1 MGLFLGRRDGCFL
14 LCGRRGGSSKNPGYE
29 SHHQESSR
37 REGKAAVCSSAG
49 GRKYKVLGRVGPRAC
64 GPVECNQGGADKDEA
79 GLRGTIAENSNEAQS
94 SSRVDGFADTGKS
107 YGASPKDEDYGS
119 GITAPQEDY
128 GNSED
133 GLGSSFARTG
143 GGGRVGGGS
152 HREGRGECIG
162 FGSPRAEPGPNQF
175 GLTDARRR
183 PAFGFSRARLFNV
196 FKGGPRQRE
205 TAKRVECQIRELHAV
220 GSSECP
226 KEDEACKSS
235 PNVFGSGGGDRLFN
249 GELLGTLRR
258 IRQLSRA
265 GNHPVRPQLCDGCS
279 CPRRSCRCA
288 GAPIPSFCGN
298 RTSKSGSGPM
308 GSGFSASS
316 SGRPSVPDVD
326 ICKAGEPGFHRQ
338 GSSFCPPVSST
349 LGNGLF
355 SFPEGAGLHLK
366 QKIRG
371 EQEAAAEAG
380 GSSCI
385 PEEEGQVPK
394 RKRRRRRRCDR
405 TRSSKQLFSIGEE
418 DLIFHD
424 EDHCFL
430 PAACGS
436 GDEFAAKA
444 DALQPTSSYKA
455 QDAERGGVPS
465 GIHGS
470 GTQLGPVSLFA
481 IVRRILKDVLGA
493 RTTFSFYVLRCILSQ
508 RGIRAGPTTTALFPI
523 PLPVMDVWSGPRAL
537 GVSRRRRLAQHRLL
551 SLVVMALNYVHSP
564 DPWKTFDV
572 LRRRPCSMHLAVFSR
587 LLALIKAGGP
597 SQSFDL
603 LRCGR
608 RSLQLDARLTEILE
622 ALQRLGF
629 SEVSKY
635 HVSASGASVPLCND
649 SDELVPFRP
658 LCADRIRL
666 TGEGNWD
673 CSDYLSDIFYLPFK
687 EPRINMFDI
696 SPPVGSFPDV
706 RGTKG
711 EEEFALALVW
721 DAKNLLRLF
730 PEESCPAE
738 LSSFCRVFGNRK
750 DESSDRQIGDRRG
763 QNFREG
769 RIPGP
774 SKSLP
779 TMTSLLQLCPR
790 RYSELL
796 VGSITD
802 RRDFYHQ
809 FQISDEKASLNCTF
823 PKFKL
828 KDFIKSKAYGKFSEK
843 FLVKKK
849 YDRARRGDL
858 LHGSGAHQQYGD
870 DPTVVACFG
879 AIFQGDH
886 LGVELATDAHV
897 NLLGSAG
904 LLLPHSRLRSDYPIA
919 GDRLVDGLVIDDY
932 FSISREPLSLA
943 GHEGDSLSVSAFKAA
958 KSVYLREGLIGS
970 DGKDVEGA
978 LNYKVCGAE
987 IDSSVQ
993 SVRRGVVLAGAP
1005 LDKRMSLA
1013 VLSAAAASLPYTSD
1027 ALHACLL
1034 GSWISILMMRRQV
1047 FAVLN
1052 ESFKVIP
1059 QELLDTENPSLW
1071 PLPRAAAEEFLLLAC
1086 LAPVAASNL
1095 AVPFPEALYATDASN
1110 EKGGIAEAS
1119 CGEEVLRALWLAADR
1134 KGSSVPIE
1142 AGFREALSQYDPLHE
1157 VLPTQK
1163 DGDPKGLRAVEEVD
1177 RPLGLC
1183 FEFIEIC
1190 GGSGVV
1196 TKELVKRGIICG
1208 PVFDLSFSDA
1218 YDLCDL
1224 RVLRWFIH
1232 MLESDRLRSFL
1243 VAPPCTSFSPAAFP
1257 SVRSYQQPRGYNQLL
1272 DKVRLGNILAFMS
1285 LCLLYVALKQKK
1297 IGVGEQ
1303 PRRSKMRWLSEW
1315 RRLVALGAVQC
1326 VVASCAYGSPHQK
1339 EFGLI
1344 GVNVI
1349 LDGIARS
1356 CPRNHQHI
1364 PIQGK
1369 YTKPS
1374 AIYCPGL
1381 AIAFADLFQR
1391 HLRDYEAHL
1400 EETRLDVDGLESI
1413 LCNDVCVGLEWK
1425 DTASWNWKRQSHIN
1439 VLEGKAVLRLLSKVA
1454 FRGGDV
1460 KLPFLCD
1467 SHVARSAIAKGR
1479 SPSGALRILLKQISS
1494 TCVAYGLYPAGVFA
1508 PTRFNPADYPSR
1520 GDFQRCL
1527 SSSTQGFVND
1537 ERMEEMDLWMGST
1550 CFAPMPWSFGF
1561 SQ

>member
-1 MGLFLGRRDGCFL
+1 
-14 LCGRRGGSSKNPGYE
+14 
-29 SHHQESSR
+29 
-37 REGKAAVCSSAG
+37 
-49 GRKYKVLGRVGPRAC
+49 
-64 GPVECNQGGADKDEA
+64 
-79 GLRGTIAENSNEAQS
+79 
-94 SSRVDGFADTGKS
+94 
-107 YGASPKDEDYGS
+107 
-119 GITAPQEDY
+119 
-128 GNSED
+128 
-133 GLGSSFARTG
+133 
-143 GGGRVGGGS
+143 
-152 HREGRGECIG
+152 
-162 FGSPRAEPGPNQF
+162 
-175 GLTDARRR
+175 
-183 PAFGFSRARLFNV
+183 
-196 FKGGPRQRE
+196 
-205 TAKRVECQIRELHAV
+205 
-220 GSSECP
+220 
-226 KEDEACKSS
+226 
-235 PNVFGSGGGDRLFN
+235 
-249 GELLGTLRR
+249 
-258 IRQLSRA
+258 
-265 GNHPVRPQLCDGCS
+265 
-279 CPRRSCRCA
+279 
-288 GAPIPSFCGN
+288 
-298 RTSKSGSGPM
+298 
-308 GSGFSASS
+308 
-316 SGRPSVPDVD
+316 
-326 ICKAGEPGFHRQ
+326 
-338 GSSFCPPVSST
+338 
-349 LGNGLF
+349 
-355 SFPEGAGLHLK
+355 
-366 QKIRG
+366 
-371 EQEAAAEAG
+371 
-380 GSSCI
+380 
-385 PEEEGQVPK
+385 
-394 RKRRRRRRCDR
+394 
-405 TRSSKQLFSIGEE
+405 
-418 DLIFHD
+418 
-424 EDHCFL
+424 
-430 PAACGS
+430 
-436 GDEFAAKA
+436 
-444 DALQPTSSYKA
+444 
-455 QDAERGGVPS
+455 
-465 GIHGS
+465 
-470 GTQLGPVSLFA
+470 
-481 IVRRILKDVLGA
+481 
-493 RTTFSFYVLRCILSQ
+493 
-508 RGIRAGPTTTALFPI
+508 
-523 PLPVMDVWSGPRAL
+523 
-537 GVSRRRRLAQHRLL
+537 
-551 SLVVMALNYVHSP
+551 MAL
-564 DPWKTFDV
+564 
-572 LRRRPCSMHLAVFSR
+572 L
-587 LLALIKAGGP
+587 
-597 SQSFDL
+597 
-603 LRCGR
+603 
-608 RSLQLDARLTEILE
+608 
-622 ALQRLGF
+622 
-629 SEVSKY
+629 
-635 HVSASGASVPLCND
+635 
-649 SDELVPFRP
+649 
-658 LCADRIRL
+658 
-666 TGEGNWD
+666 
-673 CSDYLSDIFYLPFK
+673 
-687 EPRINMFDI
+687 
-696 SPPVGSFPDV
+696 
-706 RGTKG
+706 
-711 EEEFALALVW
+711 W

-738 LSSFCRVFGNRK
+738 LSSFTRVFGNRK
-750 DESSDRQIGDRRG
+750 DESSNRQIGDRRG

-809 FQISDEKASLNCTF
+809 FQISDEKASLNCIF

-858 LHGSGAHQQYGD
+858 LHGSGAQQQYGD

-919 GDRLVDGLVIDDY
+919 EDRLVDGLVIDDY

-943 GHEGDSLSVSAFKAA
+943 GREGDSLSVSAFKAA

-987 IDSSVQ
+987 VDSSIQ

-1163 DGDPKGLRAVEEVD
+1163 DGDPKGLRTVEEVD

-1224 RVLRWFIH
+1224 KVLRWFIH

-1349 LDGIARS
+1349 LDGIARR

-1381 AIAFADLFQR
+1381 AVAFADLFQR
-1391 HLRDYEAHL
+1391 HLKDYEAHL

-1439 VLEGKAVLRLLSKVA
+1439 VLEGKAVLRLLSRVA

-1460 KLPFLCD
+1460 RLPFLCD

-1520 GDFQRCL
+1520 GLPMPQPYKNLISRGASPVQLRVLSMKGWRRWTCGWVRLVLLLCPGVLDFLSDFSSSWRRHPNFFYHPGGRIVDFDASL
-1527 SSSTQGFVND
+1527 GYPGEGPSPSSSTSSSTSSARFPCLCWLSLAVVFSCPVPCFALSSFTIISCSGFPVVIGAPARWMDGD
-1537 ERMEEMDLWMGST
+1537 EERKQARAGVVLHDGRRVTAGTANVRQVLLESFYDWLGTKSIGPDVLIFASPPDLDRLNKILVEYGRHLFDAGKPFYHYSETINAVTVARPLIRRSLQQAWDLAFIWSSYEPSEHHVAMPYQVLIALIGAAWSWGWKREASVFALAWGALLRIGEVLDATRTDLVLPSDVGNSIDYVLLKIREPKTRYRAARHQAGKLEQVDPIEIVKIGFEKLHPEDRLWNLSGST
-1550 CFAPMPWSFGF
+1550 LRTRLTRRLQVLALPHQTGQIRKPLSLASFRPGGATHLITVSESAELVRRRGRWASF
-1561 SQ
+1561 KTMEMYLQEVAASTYLNDVSDVARENVLLTLRNFPELMKQILKFNAYLIPESTWYYLLYPKANCAKKAKVG